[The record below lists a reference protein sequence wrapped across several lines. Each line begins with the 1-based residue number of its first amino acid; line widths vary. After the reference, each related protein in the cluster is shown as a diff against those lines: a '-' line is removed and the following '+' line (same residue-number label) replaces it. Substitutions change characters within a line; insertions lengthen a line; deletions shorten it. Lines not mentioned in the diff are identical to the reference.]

1 MGRTA
6 SSSFF
11 LFLRLLFLAIA
22 ISFALS
28 ACSDKKS
35 HEDQI
40 RQFVAAAVT
49 ASESREA
56 LTIHKLISVK
66 YKDESRRDRHRLV
79 GLAVGYFLRHKN
91 INIFTQISE
100 INFPVPSPSP
110 KKARVKLY
118 AAMTGS
124 PVTGAQALLDIRAD
138 LYEFDLMLTKEGD
151 EWLLQ
156 KAGWQR
162 ASIDDV
168 MGGE

>member
-35 HEDQI
+35 HEDQV

-56 LTIHKLISVK
+56 LAIHKLISDK
-66 YKDESRRDRHRLV
+66 YKDESRRDRRRLV

-100 INFPVPSPSP
+100 INFPVPGE
-110 KKARVKLY
+110 ARVKLY
-118 AAMTGS
+118 AAMAGS
-124 PVTGAQALLDIRAD
+124 PVRNAQALLDIRAD
-138 LYEFDLMLTKEGD
+138 LYQFNLMLTHDSG

-156 KAGWQR
+156 KASWQR
-162 ASIDDV
+162 ASLEDIV
-168 MGGE
+168 GRE